1 MEDKTPKTNAETFVE
16 ALTDALLNAKKAGG
30 SLVNASGKAAPVIAP
45 KMQPIMPFNALLIAL
60 ASDKAGYKTN
70 AVMPYMEAKKQGVS
84 VMHGNKGV
92 PFMWYSHNEYQN
104 TENAEDKISRTD
116 YLALADDEKAKYQAV
131 PKREVSRVFNID
143 QTTMSVVDKE
153 AYADIVKNYGAA
165 EGEKDVIARDKA
177 TRITFNNYVK
187 AIKENL
193 VPIRKDAEKTSEGK
207 AVYDPRKDV
216 IHLPAQSAFPS
227 YGEYVQEA
235 NRLLITATGSTERYG
250 RTGATNSKG
259 VYEGM
264 LNRERLIVELAS
276 AVKNLQFGLEAKLS
290 KESLPLVDGWVK
302 SLREK
307 PERVN
312 SIEKEV
318 NRSIAMLNSAA
329 NGKKFTL
336 KSDLLLKDLQKENEV
351 KTNLYEGVDKFKY
364 LMGVKDD
371 QGKDVNVFYI
381 QPKGQEGFAV
391 VPEKKDVELYFSALK
406 KTTAELDATKLALAN
421 KYGLAEEGAYNRV
434 DIFNDSPKAKNRV
447 TSAQVFKHKDGKY
460 SISAVIDGE
469 KRTHQLTATQ
479 ASIFFLAK
487 DKKDYAKGLAVKLFP
502 QYVYKTKEAAENARK
517 EAQDKRVKQAEETK
531 AKKAQANS
539 PQKKEQERKEAKQRE
554 EFRKNVILPAI
565 AAFVV
570 AKANNNA
577 LQIVS
582 QHGNMV
588 AVGDNA
594 KKLSEALSIPV
605 EEVKDGN
612 GVSTKVAVFAE
623 EDLEKNT
630 QALKEMGIDIDIIN
644 PEKQSEEKVEVRQQ
658 TTETAEETQTIT
670 TQTTIDEGSGEVLS
684 QQEEEESEDNDLS
697 EEEDIDEDE
706 TRSVGRGR

>member
-16 ALTDALLNAKKAGG
+16 VLTEALLNAKKAGG
-30 SLVNASGKAAPVIAP
+30 SLVNASGKAAPVVAP
-45 KMQPIMPFNALLIAL
+45 KMQPVMPFNALLIAL

-70 AVMPYMEAKKQGVS
+70 AVMPYMEAKKQGVT
-84 VMHGNKGV
+84 VVHGSKGV
-92 PFMWYSHNEYQN
+92 PFVWYSHNEYRN
-104 TENAEDKISRTD
+104 TENADNKISRTE
-116 YLALADDEKAKYQAV
+116 YLALSDEEKAKYQAV
-131 PKREVSRVFNID
+131 PKREVSHMFNID
-143 QTTMSVVDKE
+143 QTTMPFTDKE
-153 AYADIVKNYGAA
+153 AYADIVQNYGAA

-187 AIKENL
+187 ALKENL
-193 VPIRKDAEKTSEGK
+193 LPIRKDAEKASEGK
-207 AVYDPRKDV
+207 AVYDARKDV

-235 NRLLITATGSTERYG
+235 NRLLITATGSNERYG
-250 RTGATNSKG
+250 RAGATNSKG
-259 VYEGM
+259 VYEGT

-307 PERVN
+307 PERIN

-318 NRSIAMLNSAA
+318 NHSIAMLNSAA
-329 NGKKFTL
+329 NGKKFPL
-336 KSDLLLKDLQKENEV
+336 QSDLLLKDLQKENEA
-351 KTNLYEGVDKFKY
+351 KENRYEGVEKFKH
-364 LMGVKDD
+364 LTVKDD
-371 QGKDVNVFYI
+371 QGKDMNVFFI
-381 QPKGQEGFAV
+381 QPKGQESFAV
-391 VPEKKDVELYFSALK
+391 VPEKQDVNLYFASMK
-406 KTTAELDATKLALAN
+406 KTDAEKATTQLELAN
-421 KYGLAEEGAYNRV
+421 KYGLAEEGTYQRI
-434 DIFNDSPKAKNRV
+434 DLFNDSPKAKNRI
-447 TSAQVFKHKDGKY
+447 SAATVFKFKDGNY
-460 SISAVIDGE
+460 GIAAEIDGQ
-469 KRTHQLTATQ
+469 KHIRSLTPSQ
-479 ASIFFLAK
+479 ASIYFLAK

-502 QYVYKTKEAAENARK
+502 QQVYKTKKAAENAQK

-539 PQKKEQERKEAKQRE
+539 PKKKEEERKEAKQRE
-554 EFRKNVILPAI
+554 EFRKNILVPAI
-565 AAFVV
+565 AAAVI

-594 KKLSEALSIPV
+594 KKLSEALNIPV
-605 EEVKDGN
+605 ETVKDGN

-630 QALKEMGIDIDIIN
+630 QALKEMGIDIDIIT